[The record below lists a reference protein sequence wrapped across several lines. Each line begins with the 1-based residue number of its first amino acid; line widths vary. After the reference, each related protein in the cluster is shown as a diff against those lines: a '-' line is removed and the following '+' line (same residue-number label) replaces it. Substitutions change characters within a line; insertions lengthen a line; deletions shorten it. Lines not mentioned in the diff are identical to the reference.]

1 MGDNW
6 ELKLSDYLDGGLST
20 AERREVE
27 THLATCNE
35 CRVTLEE
42 LRAVVSRAAAL
53 DERAPEADLWSGIV
67 QRIAAAGAAEPDV
80 VDIQERRVARRRIS
94 VSLPQLVAA
103 GIVLVML
110 SVGTTWLLQPGRSEP
125 AVQSAAEPNRSAA
138 VQAVRA
144 GFDLTGYDAV
154 IADLEQ
160 ALDAARDRLDRNT
173 VRVVEQSL
181 ATIDRAILDAYDAL
195 EQDPTNSYLSS
206 HLAATMK
213 RKVELLQRVVTIAN
227 AASS

>member
-1 MGDNW
+1 MINGDSAGNQTVAII
-6 ELKLSDYLDGGLST
+6 DI
-20 AERREVE
+20 
-27 THLATCNE
+27 
-35 CRVTLEE
+35 
-42 LRAVVSRAAAL
+42 
-53 DERAPEADLWSGIV
+53 PE
-67 QRIAAAGAAEPDV
+67 IASIPT
-80 VDIQERRVARRRIS
+80 I
-94 VSLPQLVAA
+94 
-103 GIVLVML
+103 
-110 SVGTTWLLQPGRSEP
+110 TSE
-125 AVQSAAEPNRSAA
+125 
-138 VQAVRA
+138 
-144 GFDLTGYDAV
+144 
-154 IADLEQ
+154 DLEQ